1 MSRPPSPNGANG
13 RGAAG
18 ANSRVRVV
26 VREAQNQTEGE
37 GVMPSRLLTHLQ
49 RQRKLMPSE
58 QERRESPSRRGY
70 GRRWQRLRMMVLR
83 RDPICVVAGCIEPST
98 DADHIIP
105 KSQGGDDSMENLQ
118 GMCHSHHSRKTRLE
132 GRAGRISGG

>member
-1 MSRPPSPNGANG
+1 M
-13 RGAAG
+13 
-18 ANSRVRVV
+18 V

-58 QERRESPSRRGY
+58 QERRASPSRRGY

-83 RDPICVVAGCIEPST
+83 RDPICTVPGCLQSST
-98 DADHIIP
+98 DADHIVP
-105 KSQGGDDSMENLQ
+105 KRDGGTDSMDNLQ
-118 GMCHSHHSRKTRLE
+118 GLCKRHHSRKTRLE
-132 GRAGRISGG
+132 GRAVSISGD